1 MLFSTIHSNAWLLF
15 LLQSIYS
22 VPEELED
29 EADRVFEKYAQTQC
43 KNMMYQARPNAI
55 KYYYREI
62 IKSPKSDAFACAK
75 LLTFE
80 EYIQCKPDWFTE
92 EAWES
97 LCKYWCSA
105 EYLKRRK
112 LGQDSRKKKPDGTQ
126 NRGGSRPLVETQQ
139 YLVISFLTIHFW
151 ITLNFSKALTLVTS
165 FMPWGKQSMDLGRA
179 L

>member
-1 MLFSTIHSNAWLLF
+1 LF
-15 LLQSIYS
+15 LFQSIYE
-22 VPEELED
+22 VPKGLED
-29 EADRVFEKYAQTQC
+29 EADRVFEKYAHTQC
-43 KNMMYQARPNAI
+43 KNMMYQARLDAV

-80 EYIQCKPDWFTE
+80 EYMQCKPDWFTG

-105 EYLKRRK
+105 EYLKLRN
-112 LGQDSRKKKPDGTQ
+112 LGQESRKKNPDGAQ

-139 YLVISFLTIHFW
+139 YLVISFITI
-151 ITLNFSKALTLVTS
+151 NF
-165 FMPWGKQSMDLGRA
+165 
-179 L
+179 